1 MAFSDLKVDDVPV
14 EGYEKPVKK
23 ESEEE
28 KEDGSETVEE
38 TEIDELPE
46 AVRLTSAM
54 TVSLN
59 APEGTDPDNY
69 DFEFSINN
77 EDLGGYLGFQGKDLF
92 VSGQGNIKGSDQQFK
107 FTAPV

>member
-14 EGYEKPVKK
+14 EGYEKPVRK

-28 KEDGSETVEE
+28 EKEEGSEAVEE

-46 AVRLTSAM
+46 AVRLTSAI

-69 DFEFSINN
+69 DFEFSIYN
-77 EDLGGYLGFQGKDLF
+77 EDLGGYLGFQGKELF
-92 VSGQGNIKGSDQQFK
+92 VSGQGNIKGSDQ
-107 FTAPV
+107 